1 MCRSTQLI
9 PIIISCYIVI
19 HHVLEVEKLTLNT
32 GHLLEH
38 FRKIQLLHVENFA
51 LIFKGDV
58 GDADADKPAAG
69 NLDDKGEEQDDEEDG
84 DDKEKDKKKKKKKKK
99 GEKEEKKVKKPNKA
113 LVKQMQQ
120 QLEQLK
126 LEEERRRQEEEEKQ
140 RALEEA
146 ENRRLEKVQ
155 YNIHYLSI
163 CRCCSFNSYFGF
175 E

>member
-1 MCRSTQLI
+1 MTSL
-9 PIIISCYIVI
+9 
-19 HHVLEVEKLTLNT
+19 
-32 GHLLEH
+32 
-38 FRKIQLLHVENFA
+38 A

-58 GDADADKPAAG
+58 GDGDADKLATD
-69 NLDDKGEEQDDEEDG
+69 NLDVIGDDQDGEEDG
-84 DDKEKDKKKKKKKKK
+84 EDKDKEKKKKKKKKK

-146 ENRRLEKVQ
+146 ENRRLEKVCSSLLVGFLPTARNWKTLVNLV
-155 YNIHYLSI
+155 YI
-163 CRCCSFNSYFGF
+163 CMYPAIELQALR